1 MARFKKPSKYTSL
14 RCHLYKL
21 DPGLADIQFAKVR
34 TLREGIDLL
43 ATQLMNVLVFDTDS
57 ITLDRLMGKVY
68 LMWAAERKV
77 RGKTQFDYDQFVED
91 VRLGVVE
98 SFQKALGRELREP
111 NPEEMEF
118 VIED

>member
-1 MARFKKPSKYTSL
+1 
-14 RCHLYKL
+14 
-21 DPGLADIQFAKVR
+21 
-34 TLREGIDLL
+34 
-43 ATQLMNVLVFDTDS
+43 
-57 ITLDRLMGKVY
+57 
-68 LMWAAERKV
+68 MWAAERKV

-98 SFQKALGRELREP
+98 SFQKALGKDLREP

>member
-57 ITLDRLMGKVY
+57 ITLDRLLGKVY
-68 LMWAAERKV
+68 LLWAEER
-77 RGKTQFDYDQFVED
+77 RACGKTQYDYDCFAEL
-91 VRLGVVE
+91 VRTGVAA
-98 SFQKALGRELREP
+98 SLQKALGRELREP
-111 NPEEMEF
+111 TEEEMAYVVE
-118 VIED
+118 E